1 MRLVLGFD
9 GVRLRL
15 GPIRECNLGT
25 SIMKMASKVSS
36 FTGIFRASAWIA
48 FVFFALSFN
57 RLRPYESMSKLMV
70 SALLFFENWENL
82 PASAP
87 TSIITFASDGSME
100 LRMKLVS
107 ICVRYLPM
115 RVFAAFSQWVSSE
128 LLSSKTASLQNS
140 ILRVLLQRRWVEVRV
155 SCCILDIA
163 RCTGK

>member
-1 MRLVLGFD
+1 
-9 GVRLRL
+9 
-15 GPIRECNLGT
+15 
-25 SIMKMASKVSS
+25 MKMASKVSS
-36 FTGIFRASAWIA
+36 LTGIFRASAWIA

-57 RLRPYESMSKLMV
+57 RLRPYESMSKLIV

-128 LLSSKTASLQNS
+128 LFSSKTASLQGFYLTGFTS
-140 ILRVLLQRRWVEVRV
+140 TSVGRSESFLLHLGHCPLYWEMISSGGLR
-155 SCCILDIA
+155 SSPS
-163 RCTGK
+163 